1 MRNPTTDSAFTT
13 KNGRKSTFQSISFL
27 VVTLLLIN
35 GNAKAEDNEDLR
47 ALLNQH
53 WQMAKKE
60 NVFFRTDPDAW
71 KPNGKLAD
79 FSAQG
84 IARRKAFNAQ
94 VLKQLSTIESEKL
107 SDDNLMSYRLF
118 KYEREFEQTYY
129 QYQDKYFPIN
139 FLSGWHTYFAEAPA
153 NMAFLNSKDY
163 DDFLIS
169 LEDYPRF
176 NRENIDLMKQGV
188 SMGFVHACDSFKNY
202 AQSIQQHIVYD
213 AENSALFE
221 PFTRFPTTFTSQQ
234 KQNYG
239 TQAKRLINSHVV
251 PAYQEMLD
259 FFTQQYMPNCRQK
272 AGIGS
277 VEGGKEYYAYA
288 IEYYTTTTLSAQ
300 KIHDLGLSEVA
311 RIKKEML
318 AIIKQLGF
326 DGTYAEFLAFL
337 ASSEQFY
344 AVNEQDV
351 LEKTAFITQ
360 KMYGKLPFFF
370 GHLPRNTF
378 TIKGS
383 ASRGAF
389 YMPPPDNR
397 TPGTY
402 FLNSVPAQQPLYNL
416 EALSLHEAV
425 PGHHLQNAIAMELD
439 LPEFRKTLNH
449 SAFSEGWG
457 LYSERLGKEAGF
469 YTDPYSDF
477 GRLGYEMWRAVRL
490 VVDTGIHAFGWTR
503 QEAIDYLA
511 ERTALTDK
519 AVEDQIDRYISWP
532 GQALSYKIGELK
544 IRELRAQVEKKQG
557 VNFDIR
563 VFHDAIIG
571 SGSLPLAV
579 LEEVI
584 AEKFE
589 L

>member
-1 MRNPTTDSAFTT
+1 MR
-13 KNGRKSTFQSISFL
+13 KLSIK
-27 VVTLLLIN
+27 VVNSSNNLLRSKVISIILAIMVLLLVAN
-35 GNAKAEDNEDLR
+35 NAHADSNQELHK
-47 ALLNQH
+47 LLNQH
-53 WQMAKKE
+53 WQQAQQEK
-60 NVFFRTDPDAW
+60 VFFRTDPDAW
-71 KPNGKLAD
+71 KPKGKLAD
-79 FSAQG
+79 FSESG
-84 IARRKAFNAQ
+84 IARRQAFNAQ
-94 VLKQLSTIESEKL
+94 MLERLSSIDLEGLSEQ
-107 SDDNLMSYRLF
+107 NLMSYRLF
-118 KYEREFEQTYY
+118 KYEREFEAKYY
-129 QYQDKYFPIN
+129 QSKDKYFPIN

-153 NMAFLNSKDY
+153 NMAFLNTKDY

-176 NRENIDLMKQGV
+176 NQENIDWMKQGIQT
-188 SMGFVHACDSFKNY
+188 GYVHACESFKNY
-202 AQSIQQHIVYD
+202 DKSISKHIVS
-213 AENSALFE
+213 APEKSALFE
-221 PFTRFPTTFTSQQ
+221 PFTRFPNTFTEQQ
-234 KQNYG
+234 KQQYR
-239 TQAKRLINSHVV
+239 AKAKALINSHVV
-251 PAYQEMLD
+251 PSYQAMYD
-259 FFTQQYMPNCRQK
+259 FFTQQYMPKCRKQD
-272 AGIGS
+272 GIAS
-277 VEGGKEYYAYA
+277 IEGGKEYYAYA

-300 KIHDLGLSEVA
+300 EIHDLGLSEVA
-311 RIKKEML
+311 RIKQEMMS
-318 AIIKQLGF
+318 IIHGVGF
-326 DGTYAEFLAFL
+326 KGSYNEFLEHL
-337 ASSEQFY
+337 ANSEQFY
-344 AVNEQDV
+344 ADSPQDV

-370 GHLPRNTF
+370 GKLPRNTF

-402 FLNSVPAQQPLYNL
+402 FLTSVPSQQPLYNL

-469 YTDPYSDF
+469 YEDPYSDF

-503 QEAIDYLA
+503 QQAIDYLA
-511 ERTALTDK
+511 AHTALTEK

-544 IRELRAQVEKKQG
+544 IRELRKRVEQKQG
-557 VNFDIR
+557 ADFDIR
-563 VFHDAIIG
+563 AFHDVIIG
-571 SGSLPLAV
+571 NGSLPLAV

-584 AEKFE
+584 EEKFS

>member
-1 MRNPTTDSAFTT
+1 MRNLTNDSAFNA
-13 KNGRKSTFQSISFL
+13 KNVLKSTFQSISFL
-27 VVTLLLIN
+27 VVTLLFIN
-35 GNAKAEDNEDLR
+35 GNAKADNNEDLH

-53 WQMAKKE
+53 WHQAQEEK
-60 NVFFRTDPDAW
+60 VFFRTDPDAW

-79 FSAQG
+79 FSVQG
-84 IARRKAFNAQ
+84 IARRKAFNAK
-94 VLKQLSTIESEKL
+94 VLNQLSSINSKKL
-107 SDDNLMSYRLF
+107 SEDNLMSYRLF
-118 KYEREFEQTYY
+118 KYEREFEQQYY
-129 QYQDKYFPIN
+129 RYQDKFFPIN

-163 DDFLIS
+163 ENFLIS
-169 LEDYPRF
+169 LADYPRF

-188 SMGFVHACDSFKNY
+188 SAGFVHACDSFRNY
-202 AQSIQQHIVYD
+202 AQTIQQHIVSD

-234 KQNYG
+234 KQNYS
-239 TQAKRLINSHVV
+239 TQAKQLIKSHVV
-251 PAYQEMLD
+251 PSYQEMLD
-259 FFTQQYMPNCRQK
+259 FFTQQYMPNCRKK
-272 AGIGS
+272 AGIAS
-277 VEGGKEYYAYA
+277 VKGGKEYYAYA

-300 KIHDLGLSEVA
+300 QIHDLGLSEVA

-318 AIIKQLGF
+318 AIIKQVGF
-326 DGTYAEFLAFL
+326 EGTYAEFLEFL
-337 ASSEQFY
+337 ASSDQFY
-344 AVNEQDV
+344 ADNEQDV

-370 GHLPRNTF
+370 GNLPRNTF

-511 ERTALTDK
+511 ARTALTDK
-519 AVEDQIDRYISWP
+519 SVEDQIDRYISWP

-544 IRELRAQVEKKQG
+544 IRELRARVETKQG

-584 AEKFE
+584 VEKFG